1 MPSGS
6 TGGYGEGACNLSGKR
21 MLLRIQWMDRIE
33 GVVDGILYVLNMH
46 CIDLSAMERNV
57 DSIMLIM

>member
-1 MPSGS
+1 M
-6 TGGYGEGACNLSGKR
+6 
-21 MLLRIQWMDRIE
+21 QWMDRIE